1 MHPPSRVRGP
11 HCEAIIIFSSKN
23 CPEIAR
29 LLSEREN
36 NDQFNLIP
44 ASESTPA
51 KDCIIQPTSQEARFF
66 FFLLKGEGVFLLFY
80 LACKNVARC
89 LNFMATALSVY
100 AMVISSIFSAC
111 KTRH

>member
-11 HCEAIIIFSSKN
+11 HCQAIIIFSSKN
-23 CPEIAR
+23 CPEI
-29 LLSEREN
+29 LSERET

-51 KDCIIQPTSQEARFF
+51 KDCIIQPTSQEASFF
-66 FFLLKGEGVFLLFY
+66 SFFLKGEGVFLLLY
-80 LACKNVARC
+80 LACKNAVRC